1 MRILYI
7 LPFVPWHIRVRSY
20 NLIPRLAKE
29 NEIHLLCLSG
39 SPEEDARAEPLR
51 KYCRNVRLVRHH
63 RSRALLQCAIAL
75 ATPLPLRIAYFFS
88 PAMQREVLNAAVE
101 FSPDVIYTERWRALQ
116 YVPSGMSVPIICDP
130 TDSMLLYNER
140 LMRTGVWWERLV
152 GFEESLKFRSYEG
165 KIANRASAVIFCSK
179 VDRECVRRL
188 APAAR
193 YHIVPNGVNRQDF
206 FPKQPHEEEPN
217 TIIFTG
223 NFAYRPNRHAARFF
237 LQKIFPL
244 IRQNIPAARFMLV
257 GSGASRYL
265 KRDSQK
271 KPGVQVIDFVPQLRA
286 YIAKAAVAVAPITV
300 GSGVSNKLGEA
311 FATGTAVVAT
321 PLACGDMP
329 VRDGQHLL
337 LAEQPQAFAEKV
349 VQLLRNPDLRARLA
363 GSARRLVEEYYD
375 WDIVYRSM
383 QQVMFDLVEGSS
395 TTDQHLVGR
404 SAAVL

>member
-29 NEIHLLCLSG
+29 HEIYLLCLSD
-39 SPEEDARAEPLR
+39 SPQEDTRAEPLR
-51 KYCRNVRLVRHH
+51 KYCREVKLVRH
-63 RSRALLQCAIAL
+63 RRARALLQCVIAL
-75 ATPLPLRIAYFFS
+75 ATPIPLRIAYFFS
-88 PAMQREVLNAAVE
+88 RAMQQEALKAAVE
-101 FSPDVIYTERWRALQ
+101 FSPDVIYTERWRSLQ
-116 YVPSGMSVPIICDP
+116 YVPTDTSVPVICDP

-152 GFEESLKFRSYEG
+152 GFEEALKFRSYEG
-165 KIANRASAVIFCSK
+165 KIANRANAVIFCSR
-179 VDRECVRRL
+179 VDLEFVRRL
-188 APAAR
+188 APDAR
-193 YHIVPNGVNRQDF
+193 YELVANGVNRQDF

-223 NFAYRPNRHAARFF
+223 NFAYRPNRHAAEFF
-237 LQKIFPL
+237 LRDVFPL
-244 IRQNIPAARFMLV
+244 VRQQIPAARLMLV

-271 KPGVQVIDFVPQLRA
+271 APGVEVIDFVPQLRS

-321 PLACGDMP
+321 SLACGDMP
-329 VRDGQHLL
+329 ARDGEHLL
-337 LAEQPQAFAEKV
+337 LADKPQIFAEKV
-349 VQLLRNPDLRARLA
+349 VQLLGSPHLRSRLA
-363 GSARRLVEEYYD
+363 KRAKILVEEYYD

-383 QQVMFDLVEGSS
+383 QRVMLDLAKGNGKI
-395 TTDQHLVGR
+395 DHLVGK
-404 SAAVL
+404 SAAIF